1 MAANATSGRPPSIA
15 LRQPEA
21 AGRRRGI
28 PAKAATK
35 GTRGE
40 REGDVRSGGRATG
53 RCVRLARRCSPS
65 SFGLRRRRWRT
76 RGQHCDPQIS
86 SSGSDLSLL
95 TPQLPSRPW
104 KIPRERAAELSL
116 GYRENAI
123 FLSVGGAIFPMSRP
137 RRPAAGRAAGVASV
151 ARSEVLLGVTLAALL
166 SGDSTGPSLACLRQL
181 LSTFRCLWPLPASS
195 KPVTCHLR
203 PFHPQVYR

>member
-21 AGRRRGI
+21 TGRRRGI

-116 GYRENAI
+116 GSRENEI

-137 RRPAAGRAAGVASV
+137 
-151 ARSEVLLGVTLAALL
+151 
-166 SGDSTGPSLACLRQL
+166 
-181 LSTFRCLWPLPASS
+181 
-195 KPVTCHLR
+195 
-203 PFHPQVYR
+203 

>member
-21 AGRRRGI
+21 TGRRRGI

-76 RGQHCDPQIS
+76 RGQHCDPQIF

-95 TPQLPSRPW
+95 TPATSNPALENPARTGCRIVTGIS
-104 KIPRERAAELSL
+104 RERNLPFRGRSHLPDVSPL
-116 GYRENAI
+116 GG
-123 FLSVGGAIFPMSRP
+123 L
-137 RRPAAGRAAGVASV
+137 
-151 ARSEVLLGVTLAALL
+151 
-166 SGDSTGPSLACLRQL
+166 
-181 LSTFRCLWPLPASS
+181 
-195 KPVTCHLR
+195 
-203 PFHPQVYR
+203 